1 VCLTIRE
8 SDSVHDGE
16 ICLVIP
22 SPLIPSAVILG
33 LMITDKERIL
43 EQYQNA
49 NNLSAR
55 IALHERFSTR
65 KGVFHEWLFD
75 HLKVPEQGRVLELGT
90 GSAKLWQVNRE
101 RIPQGWTIT
110 LSDLSEGMLAD
121 AKKNV
126 ADIPH
131 KFSFVQLDAQAISFD
146 DASFDMVT
154 ANYMLYH
161 VPDIDKAL
169 SEIRRVL
176 KPDGRFYAGT
186 GGLGHMKELDD
197 FVEAHMAAKLPGVF
211 ERMDSVTG
219 HFALENGAEK
229 LGRHFASVKLH
240 LPPESHLHVTEAEPF
255 MAYILSM
262 ARWSALT
269 KDVSKET
276 VDEVVR
282 EARKIVEEKLP
293 IHLTTSA
300 GLFEA
305 W

>member
-1 VCLTIRE
+1 
-8 SDSVHDGE
+8 
-16 ICLVIP
+16 
-22 SPLIPSAVILG
+22 
-33 LMITDKERIL
+33 MITDKERIL
-43 EQYQNA
+43 EQYQTS

-65 KGVFHEWLFD
+65 KGAFHAWLFD

-90 GSAKLWQVNRE
+90 GSAKLWQVNCD

-121 AKKNV
+121 AKKNI
-126 ADIPH
+126 ADSSNT
-131 KFSFVQLDAQAISFD
+131 FLFQQVDAQAIPFEDSSFD
-146 DASFDMVT
+146 IVM

-161 VPDIDKAL
+161 VPDVDKAL
-169 SEIRRVL
+169 SEVRRVL

-186 GGLGHMKELDD
+186 GGLDHMKELDD
-197 FVEAHMAAKLPGVF
+197 FMEAHMSAKLPGVF

-219 HFALENGAEK
+219 HFALENGAK
-229 LGRHFASVKLH
+229 KIGRHFASVKLH

-282 EARKIVEEKLP
+282 EARKIAEEKLP
-293 IHLTTSA
+293 IHITTSA